1 MKTYEVTTKQLMDEL
16 AAAAYEFA
24 LARNRYDE
32 LHKVVKERLAEMRK
46 QVEEAKQR
54 LADTEEETKENK
66 S

>member
-1 MKTYEVTTKQLMDEL
+1 MDTKNMTMKQLMDEL

-46 QVEEAKQR
+46 QVDEGKQR

>member
-46 QVEEAKQR
+46 QVEE
-54 LADTEEETKENK
+54 NK
-66 S
+66 A